1 MFEASLV
8 EKCPHCR
15 TAQTDQGSPQP
26 EQNPPNHPINKR
38 KKRNTRIAIAAVLG
52 FIIILSAIVAF
63 AVFGGPQ
70 HNLTAF
76 NEHLVIYSHTASGT
90 QTVTYLFHLDD
101 EAGKHPAGKQI
112 VIEVPYHYQGTGIEN
127 ITRMECNT
135 PGFNLAGVSPAL
147 PVRLP
152 NTPTIEA
159 GSITLKITFDTPQ
172 EPYTGAFDFTVFY
185 DQYP

>member
-1 MFEASLV
+1 MSEVRLS
-8 EKCPHCR
+8 EKCPHSK
-15 TAQTDQGSPQP
+15 TAQTNPASPQL
-26 EQNPPNHPINKR
+26 EQPSKNRQNNKR
-38 KKRNTRIAIAAVLG
+38 KKRNTWIALAAVLG
-52 FIIILSAIVAF
+52 FIIILSAIAF
-63 AVFGGPQ
+63 AFFGGPQ

-76 NEHLVIYSHTASGT
+76 NEHLVIYSHTSSGT
-90 QTVTYLFHLDD
+90 QTVTYLFHLD

-112 VIEVPYHYQGTGIEN
+112 VIEVPYHYQGIGIEN

-172 EPYTGAFDFTVFY
+172 EPYTGAFDFTVYY